1 MPDTAVSH
9 KPSEF
14 RGFYKSVA
22 AALGSADLATI
33 IQQIDYWLKNENA
46 GYFTRDGH
54 KWIWNGYREWLY
66 QFPWLRTVEAIGR
79 LIRKLER
86 LGIVVTAKVSELM
99 QIGFVLEPEQ
109 PFPYHKD
116 DQRKW
121 YRLDY
126 EQLARITGWS
136 PFRSGNAPKS
146 AAGANL
152 QKIQNVSEINPS
164 IHPTETE
171 GCSIK
176 KTKILSKTLSQESET
191 DFCILVKEEVNTS
204 ANEEIPVLLSQNT
217 ELTSLTD
224 KASETNIQL
233 SQEQQQT
240 HETQFSA
247 AAAVDV
253 VVPQST
259 LKYVKQENLLKGFKS
274 AKERDDF
281 YQELLSLGRNKSN
294 IHSPVG
300 WAANI
305 IKDINAGGVC
315 EYLTEYRLGVPVGTC
330 EKQEWEIVPGKPL
343 PQFVTY
349 VKRRLRTNQQTNEQA
364 LAAAHKLL
372 KDPNAAADLWNSCK
386 RTIEKT
392 SVQWKRDEA
401 MGLSTPYLPPELLPE
416 KEVKLKDAAEA
427 MEQLQ
432 SASIQCPAPSPSE
445 SSVKTLDEANSDE
458 AVKDEAP
465 ELPAAPSFEEVE
477 EKRALLK
484 SGKIGL
490 MMVICWSKA
499 YPGVV
504 ELVKD
509 EQGTVI
515 DLKLVESAAP
525 QHERQPMNDD
535 QELEVQEGVVVK
547 DCNCDGQLIDCE
559 SESG

>member
-86 LGIVVTAKVSELM
+86 LGIVVTAKLSELIE
-99 QIGFVLEPEQ
+99 IGFVLEPEQ

-136 PFRSGNAPKS
+136 PFGSGNAPKP
-146 AAGANL
+146 APGANL
-152 QKIQNVSEINPS
+152 QKIQNAPEKNPS
-164 IHPTETE
+164 IHRTENE
-171 GCSIK
+171 QCSIK
-176 KTKILSKTLSQESET
+176 KTKILSKTLSPESET
-191 DFCILVKEEVNTS
+191 DFCILVKEETNSS
-204 ANEEIPVLLSQNT
+204 ANEETTALLSQDT
-217 ELTSLTD
+217 ELTNLTD
-224 KASETNIQL
+224 KDSETNIQL
-233 SQEQQQT
+233 SQKQQEP

-247 AAAVDV
+247 AAPVDV
-253 VVPQST
+253 VEPQSM
-259 LKYVKQENLLKGFKS
+259 LKYVKQNDLLKGFES

-281 YQELLSLGRNKSN
+281 YQELLSFGRNKSG

-300 WAANI
+300 WAASI

-315 EYLTEYRLGVPVGTC
+315 EYLKEYRLGLPVGNC

-343 PQFVTY
+343 PQFVSY

-392 SVQWKRDEA
+392 SDQWKRDEA
-401 MGLSTPYLPPELLPE
+401 MGLKTPYLPPELLPE
-416 KEVKLKDAAEA
+416 KEVKLKDAARA

-432 SASIQCPAPSPSE
+432 SASIQCPASE
-445 SSVKTLDEANSDE
+445 SSKTLDETNSDE
-458 AVKDEAP
+458 AVKGEAP
-465 ELPAAPSFEEVE
+465 ELPEAPSFEEVE

-484 SGKIGL
+484 SGEIGL
-490 MMVICWSKA
+490 MVTICWSKA

-504 ELVKD
+504 ELVCDDSGK
-509 EQGTVI
+509 VV
-515 DLKLVESAAP
+515 DLKLVKED
-525 QHERQPMNDD
+525 ERQPTTDD
-535 QELEVQEGVVVK
+535 QGLEVEEGVVIK
-547 DCNCDGQLIDCE
+547 NGNCEEQLIDCE

>member
-86 LGIVVTAKVSELM
+86 LGIVVTAKLSELIE
-99 QIGFVLEPEQ
+99 IGFVLEPEQ

-136 PFRSGNAPKS
+136 PFGSGNVSKPAP
-146 AAGANL
+146 GANL
-152 QKIQNVSEINPS
+152 QKIQNAPEKNPP
-164 IHPTETE
+164 IHRTENE
-171 GCSIK
+171 QCSIK
-176 KTKILSKTLSQESET
+176 TTKILSKTLSPESET
-191 DFCILVKEEVNTS
+191 DFCILVKEETNTS
-204 ANEEIPVLLSQNT
+204 TNEEISVLLSQNT
-217 ELTSLTD
+217 ELTNLTD
-224 KASETNIQL
+224 DNAEIDIQL
-233 SQEQQQT
+233 SQEQQEP
-240 HETQFSA
+240 HETKFSA
-247 AAAVDV
+247 AAPVDV
-253 VVPQST
+253 LVPQVT
-259 LKYVKQENLLKGFKS
+259 VKHVKQEDDLLKGFKC

-315 EYLTEYRLGVPVGTC
+315 EYLTEFRLGVPVGTC

-343 PQFVTY
+343 PQFVSY
-349 VKRRLRTNQQTNEQA
+349 VKRRLRTNQQTDEQA

-392 SVQWKRDEA
+392 SDQWKRDEA
-401 MGLSTPYLPPELLPE
+401 MGLKTPYLPPELLPE
-416 KEVKLKDAAEA
+416 KEVKLKDAAKA

-432 SASIQCPAPSPSE
+432 SASIQCPAPSLSDSE
-445 SSVKTLDEANSDE
+445 SSVKTLDETNSDE

-465 ELPAAPSFEEVE
+465 ELLPEVPSFEEVE

-484 SGKIGL
+484 SGEIGL
-490 MMVICWSKA
+490 MVVICWSKA

-504 ELVKD
+504 ELVCDDSGK
-509 EQGTVI
+509 VV
-515 DLKLVESAAP
+515 DLKLVADKS
-525 QHERQPMNDD
+525 
-535 QELEVQEGVVVK
+535 
-547 DCNCDGQLIDCE
+547 
-559 SESG
+559 

>member
-22 AALGSADLATI
+22 ATLGSADLATI
-33 IQQIDYWLKNENA
+33 IQQLDYWLKNENA
-46 GYFTRDGH
+46 GYFTKDGH

-86 LGIVVTAKVSELM
+86 LGIVVTAKLSELM

-136 PFRSGNAPKS
+136 PFRSGSAPKP
-146 AAGANL
+146 APGANL
-152 QKIQNVSEINPS
+152 QKIQNVSEKNPL

-176 KTKILSKTLSQESET
+176 TTKILSKTLSQESEM
-191 DFCILVKEEVNTS
+191 DFCILVKEETNTS
-204 ANEEIPVLLSQNT
+204 ANEETSVLLSQIVD
-217 ELTSLTD
+217 LTNLTD
-224 KASETNIQL
+224 DNAEIDIQL
-233 SQEQQQT
+233 SQEQQEP

-247 AAAVDV
+247 AAPVDV
-253 VVPQST
+253 VVPQVT
-259 LKYVKQENLLKGFKS
+259 VKHVKQDDLLKGFKS

-330 EKQEWEIVPGKPL
+330 EKQEWEILPGKPL
-343 PQFVTY
+343 PQFVSY
-349 VKRRLRTNQQTNEQA
+349 LKRRFRTNLHTDEQA
-364 LAAAHKLL
+364 LAAAHKAL

-386 RTIEKT
+386 RTIQKT
-392 SVQWKRDEA
+392 SDQWKRDEA
-401 MGLSTPYLPPELLPE
+401 MGVNTPYLPPELLPE
-416 KEVKLKDAAEA
+416 KEVELKDAAKA
-427 MEQLQ
+427 IIQLQ
-432 SASIQCPAPSPSE
+432 SASIQCPAPSLE
-445 SSVKTLDEANSDE
+445 SSVKTLDEINSDE

-465 ELPAAPSFEEVE
+465 ELPEAPSKEELE

-484 SGKIGL
+484 SGNIGL
-490 MMVICWSKA
+490 MVVICWSKA

-504 ELVKD
+504 ELVCDDSGK
-509 EQGTVI
+509 VV
-515 DLKLVESAAP
+515 DLKLVKED
-525 QHERQPMNDD
+525 ERQPMNDD
-535 QELEVQEGVVVK
+535 PSLEGEEGVVVK
-547 DCNCDGQLIDCE
+547 DCNCDDQVIDCE

>member
-86 LGIVVTAKVSELM
+86 LGIVVTAKLSELIE
-99 QIGFVLEPEQ
+99 IGFVLEPEQ

-136 PFRSGNAPKS
+136 PFRSGNTPKP

-152 QKIQNVSEINPS
+152 QKIQNAPEKNPLIHRTQSE
-164 IHPTETE
+164 E
-171 GCSIK
+171 CSIK
-176 KTKILSKTLSQESET
+176 TTKILSKTLSQESET

-204 ANEEIPVLLSQNT
+204 TNEEIPTLLSQT
-217 ELTSLTD
+217 SELTNLTD
-224 KASETNIQL
+224 KDSETNIQL
-233 SQEQQQT
+233 SQEQQEP

-247 AAAVDV
+247 AALVDGVAV
-253 VVPQST
+253 QST
-259 LKYVKQENLLKGFKS
+259 VKYVKVPEDLLKGFES

-281 YQELLSLGRNKSN
+281 YQELLSLGRNKSG

-305 IKDINAGGVC
+305 IKSINAGGVC
-315 EYLTEYRLGVPVGTC
+315 EYLKEFRLGVPVGTC

-343 PQFVTY
+343 PQFVSY
-349 VKRRLRTNQQTNEQA
+349 VTRRLRTNQQTNEQA

-386 RTIEKT
+386 RTIQKT
-392 SVQWKRDEA
+392 SDQWKRDEA
-401 MGLSTPYLPPELLPE
+401 MGVNTPYLPPELLPE
-416 KEVKLKDAAEA
+416 KEVELKDAAKA
-427 MEQLQ
+427 IIQLQ
-432 SASIQCPAPSPSE
+432 SASIQCPAPSLSDSE
-445 SSVKTLDEANSDE
+445 SSAKTLDEANSDE
-458 AVKDEAP
+458 AVKEAP
-465 ELPAAPSFEEVE
+465 ELPAAPSFQEVE

-484 SGKIGL
+484 SGEIGL
-490 MMVICWSKA
+490 MVVICWSRA

-504 ELVKD
+504 ELVCDDSGK
-509 EQGTVI
+509 VV
-515 DLKLVESAAP
+515 DLKLVSED
-525 QHERQPMNDD
+525 ERDN
-535 QELEVQEGVVVK
+535 LANSVV
-547 DCNCDGQLIDCE
+547 G
-559 SESG
+559 